1 MSSKSRWDESLNIS
15 AVHTVLKRL
24 EEKGLLKSEM
34 GDPTTERGGRRKRI
48 FLLTAAGK
56 KGLSEANEMRNQ
68 LFKKIPK
75 VALGGLS
82 LLHPIKRLPRTLEF
96 IPCFPEWTSRCIGNQ
111 ACRIHKRSHKF
122 LQVFEIKRAHF
133 IGRLVIIFQKLF
145 VHCFHAWRKSTAG
158 TPFAA
163 KL

>member
-1 MSSKSRWDESLNIS
+1 MKGTNIGELEELVLLVVGILYKDAYGVAVMDEIEKQTGRSLNIS

-56 KGLSEANEMRNQ
+56 KVLGEANEMRNQ

-75 VALGGLS
+75 VAWG
-82 LLHPIKRLPRTLEF
+82 
-96 IPCFPEWTSRCIGNQ
+96 
-111 ACRIHKRSHKF
+111 
-122 LQVFEIKRAHF
+122 V
-133 IGRLVIIFQKLF
+133 
-145 VHCFHAWRKSTAG
+145 
-158 TPFAA
+158 
-163 KL
+163 